1 MYVNKLEYALISINS
16 VIGISIT
23 IEDFKNILGIIILSL
38 QILLILWNLAK
49 TIYHRIKTKEFDK
62 VDDDIKDAIEKLKE
76 KENNE

>member
-1 MYVNKLEYALISINS
+1 MTKLEYALISINS

-23 IEDFKNILGIIILSL
+23 IEDFKNILGIIILTL

-49 TIYHRIKTKEFDK
+49 TIYHHIKNKEFDK
-62 VDDDIKDAIEKLKE
+62 IDDDIKDAIENLKE